1 MRKKLF
7 TFLVA
12 LVASVGMMNAKV
24 TWDSSNISGFYVMGS
39 NGSYSKDGVTLSA
52 NAEYVNAQW
61 QSSTDDI
68 SFTTNETGGFTFSN
82 TLDKNFTKIEMTLDY
97 LGAWYSAN
105 LGSGWSSSDG
115 DYLMNEP
122 STVTWTGNAST
133 VDLLEDEYDFDGK
146 HVQSIVFYFE
156 GDETDGPTTYT
167 LRLLA
172 DPEKGSVA
180 LQNPSSDIV
189 LNYDD
194 TYTVPENAEVT
205 ILATPLEGYEFSGWR
220 VGNIYEMCYYDYCG
234 GDALSTNDNPLT
246 VTMTADVAYVAD
258 FAAVTSDPANPI
270 AVENGTKDGF
280 SYTLYDNGLLEISG
294 SGAMP
299 NHAFVEEDFSAD
311 VKNIRFAKD
320 CEVYSLGDMWFRCYD
335 SKYSQLETVEINS
348 VVPISF
354 LGEGIFYKQESAVTI
369 TITAPGIV
377 NVESEIVGNYY
388 SPVNMIFNVPA
399 TTVFEK
405 NWFLRNES
413 YYAITIPTGATGH
426 VPASLAFTDPD
437 KQSQYD
443 DALEMGNEEWF
454 WDMFGDGLKEGVDY
468 NKVEESTFVI
478 TAENASQIFGPA
490 TVYFQDPEPEPQ
502 PQQGIVCTAEDLDKV
517 LCSDGSIYENV
528 TAATAA
534 GKTAVAMIA
543 SINTTTNKV
552 VALALEDETG
562 TMDWETAQST
572 CAAKTAVAGVAWTA
586 LSLDQI
592 FGILVAH
599 NGGEDGNYADL
610 NTTIA
615 NVGGTS
621 IPTQIGYWTKDE
633 FNLLGICFHFDT
645 EGMIAAGFVERE
657 NTLSVRACLEF
668 DLTVSGG
675 GSEPEPQTPV
685 IHDSDD
691 AATIETFLNTN
702 NGTEIAELTIDR
714 PVLNNMYNT
723 LCLPFDMNAAQIAAS
738 SLNGVEIYELEE
750 VTVANDELFLGLSD
764 AVNAVVAGRPYIVK
778 YSAASQLEDL
788 DFENVTI
795 NNADLTAQAVT
806 MNGVT
811 FKGTFTPFVMGI
823 QNGFDTNGGYLF
835 LGQNN
840 VLYWPNTNNPLKP
853 FRAYFYIDL
862 NSGSSNAPLRFGM
875 PARIGRPA
883 QMPTGVENVQSDK
896 VQSTKVIENGQLFIL
911 KNGVK
916 YNAQGQKIEN

>member
-7 TFLVA
+7 TFLFAA
-12 LVASVGMMNAKV
+12 LMSVGMFAAQQV
-24 TWDSSNISGFYVMGS
+24 ITWSAQFCHDVEAYYS
-39 NGSYSKDGVTLSA
+39 NGQIFTANNSKDGITVTYSGSD
-52 NAEYVNAQW
+52 VNDLDGMRIGGIFLTGGTN
-61 QSSTDDI
+61 SKMTFTSTVGDI
-68 SFTTNETGGFTFSN
+68 S
-82 TLDKNFTKIEMTLDY
+82 KIEVYYYT
-97 LGAWYSAN
+97 N
-105 LGSGWSSSDG
+105 
-115 DYLMNEP
+115 
-122 STVTWTGNAST
+122 V
-133 VDLLEDEYDFDGK
+133 LEDVPVGWTHEDSYDKF
-146 HVQSIVFYFE
+146 VWE
-156 GDETDGPTTYT
+156 GTPAASVDMM
-167 LRLLA
+167 
-172 DPEKGSVA
+172 KG
-180 LQNPSSDIV
+180 
-189 LNYDD
+189 
-194 TYTVPENAEVT
+194 AE
-205 ILATPLEGYEFSGWR
+205 R
-220 VGNIYEMCYYDYCG
+220 VGFYIKNI
-234 GDALSTNDNPLT
+234 
-246 VTMTADVAYVAD
+246 D
-258 FAAVTSDPANPI
+258 FTIGEAEPEPQPAI
-270 AVENGTKDGF
+270 AVENGTKGGF

-405 NWFLRNES
+405 NWFLRNPS

-437 KQSQYD
+437 KQNQYD
-443 DALEMGNEEWF
+443 DAVEIGNEEWF
-454 WDMFGDGLKEGVDY
+454 WDMFGDGLIEGVDY

-490 TVYFQDPEPEPQ
+490 TVYFQDPAPQ
-502 PQQGIVCTAEDLDKV
+502 PQT
-517 LCSDGSIYENV
+517 
-528 TAATAA
+528 
-534 GKTAVAMIA
+534 
-543 SINTTTNKV
+543 
-552 VALALEDETG
+552 
-562 TMDWETAQST
+562 
-572 CAAKTAVAGVAWTA
+572 
-586 LSLDQI
+586 
-592 FGILVAH
+592 
-599 NGGEDGNYADL
+599 
-610 NTTIA
+610 
-615 NVGGTS
+615 
-621 IPTQIGYWTKDE
+621 
-633 FNLLGICFHFDT
+633 
-645 EGMIAAGFVERE
+645 
-657 NTLSVRACLEF
+657 
-668 DLTVSGG
+668 
-675 GSEPEPQTPV
+675 

-691 AATIETFLNTN
+691 AATIETFLSTN
-702 NGTEIAELTIDR
+702 NGTEIAELKIDR

-723 LCLPFDMNAAQIAAS
+723 LCLPFDMDAAQIAAS
-738 SLNGVEIYELEE
+738 SLNGVEIYELNSVE
-750 VTVANDELFLGLSD
+750 VVNDELFLGLSD

-778 YSAASQLEDL
+778 YSAASQLDDL

-835 LGQNN
+835 LGQNDQ
-840 VLYWPNTNNPLKP
+840 LFWPNTNNPLKP

-862 NSGSSNAPLRFGM
+862 NSGSGNAPLRFGM

-896 VQSTKVIENGQLFIL
+896 VQSTKVVENGQLIII

-916 YNAQGQKIEN
+916 YNAQGQMVK

>member
-7 TFLVA
+7 TFLFAA
-12 LVASVGMMNAKV
+12 LMSVGMFAAQQV
-24 TWDSSNISGFYVMGS
+24 ITWSAQFCHDVEAYYS
-39 NGSYSKDGVTLSA
+39 NGQIFTANNSKDGITVTYSGSD
-52 NAEYVNAQW
+52 VNDLDGMRIGGIFLTGGTN
-61 QSSTDDI
+61 SKMTFTSTVGDI
-68 SFTTNETGGFTFSN
+68 S
-82 TLDKNFTKIEMTLDY
+82 KIEVYYYT
-97 LGAWYSAN
+97 N
-105 LGSGWSSSDG
+105 
-115 DYLMNEP
+115 
-122 STVTWTGNAST
+122 V
-133 VDLLEDEYDFDGK
+133 LEDVPVGWTHEDSYDKF
-146 HVQSIVFYFE
+146 VWE
-156 GDETDGPTTYT
+156 GTPAASVDMMKG
-167 LRLLA
+167 A
-172 DPEKGSVA
+172 D
-180 LQNPSSDIV
+180 
-189 LNYDD
+189 
-194 TYTVPENAEVT
+194 
-205 ILATPLEGYEFSGWR
+205 R
-220 VGNIYEMCYYDYCG
+220 VGFYIRNI
-234 GDALSTNDNPLT
+234 
-246 VTMTADVAYVAD
+246 D
-258 FAAVTSDPANPI
+258 FTIGEAEPEPQPI

-405 NWFLRNES
+405 NWFLRNQS

-426 VPASLAFTDPD
+426 VPASLTFTDPE

-443 DALEMGNEEWF
+443 DAVEMGNEEWF
-454 WDMFGDGLKEGVDY
+454 WDMFGDGLTEGVDY

-490 TVYFQDPEPEPQ
+490 TVYFQDPAPQ
-502 PQQGIVCTAEDLDKV
+502 PQT
-517 LCSDGSIYENV
+517 
-528 TAATAA
+528 
-534 GKTAVAMIA
+534 
-543 SINTTTNKV
+543 
-552 VALALEDETG
+552 
-562 TMDWETAQST
+562 
-572 CAAKTAVAGVAWTA
+572 
-586 LSLDQI
+586 
-592 FGILVAH
+592 
-599 NGGEDGNYADL
+599 
-610 NTTIA
+610 
-615 NVGGTS
+615 
-621 IPTQIGYWTKDE
+621 
-633 FNLLGICFHFDT
+633 
-645 EGMIAAGFVERE
+645 
-657 NTLSVRACLEF
+657 
-668 DLTVSGG
+668 
-675 GSEPEPQTPV
+675 

-723 LCLPFDMNAAQIAAS
+723 LCLPFDMDAAQIAAS

-764 AVNAVVAGRPYIVK
+764 PKNAIVAGRPYIVK
-778 YSAASQLEDL
+778 YSAASQLDDL

-806 MNGVT
+806 MNDVT

-835 LGQNN
+835 LGQDN

-862 NSGSSNAPLRFGM
+862 NSGSGNAPLRFGM
-875 PARIGRPA
+875 PAHIGQPA

-896 VQSTKVIENGQLFIL
+896 VQSTKVVENGQLIII

-916 YNAQGQKIEN
+916 YNAQGQMVK